1 MSGDTDPREPT
12 AGAGVA
18 CLRPFLSRYRTGLS
32 IVVGLVVVAS
42 LLALGPWLILAVM
55 VTHLEAGSLTS
66 ELALW
71 LGVAAGAIVVFRFL
85 ALAGSSALAHLVAFD
100 VLSDLRFSLLGRM
113 ETAPMPVVIGEGRGA
128 LIKIVRDDVE
138 RLERLLAHAFPD
150 LVAAVVP
157 GLFAIVL
164 LAFLDVR
171 FALIAIA
178 PLVAS
183 LVLVR
188 LSLWNKDNVGL
199 VDRLGLLHERVSG
212 RLIELVKGQ
221 PVLRMFG
228 SPWNLKRAERKKA
241 GLDMAEPT
249 KEGSAMENPSTP
261 ERLVEEVHDF
271 ELAWARKG
279 LWPYGLSQAI
289 LGGTAFLAVGLGY
302 WLVRDGGARLS
313 DFVLLVCLAPALVAP
328 LEKVQHSIHEIV
340 EMGQGVRRIA
350 AILDW
355 PAPGRTTSIPS
366 GPPCTHPVRFEG
378 LLCQIEGHTLLQDLS
393 FGIPVA
399 GMTAVVG
406 ASGAGKTTLVRVLA
420 RLIEPAA
427 GRILVGG
434 RSLHEIPHDIWYQF
448 AAFAFQGTF
457 LSRDTVADNLRVAR
471 PDATDE
477 ELRKALW
484 AACCLEV
491 VKSLPQG
498 LETRLGGEGVAL
510 SGGQRQRLGL
520 ARALLRDAPLMVLDE
535 ATSHAD
541 PALEQTLIRRLRTYR
556 TGRATLF
563 VTHRL
568 PSAALADSILVLE
581 AGILHG
587 QGSHRALMDACPAY
601 RRLSE
606 TRRAAA

>member
-1 MSGDTDPREPT
+1 MSGSAGPKER
-12 AGAGVA
+12 ASGAGVA
-18 CLRPFLSRYRTGLS
+18 CLRPFLRRYRTGLGT
-32 IVVGLVVVAS
+32 VLGLIAGAS
-42 LLALGPWLILAVM
+42 LLALGPWVILAVM
-55 VTHLEAGSLTS
+55 VTHVEAGTLTAD
-66 ELALW
+66 LAMW
-71 LGVAAGAIVVFRFL
+71 LAIAAGAIVVARFL
-85 ALAGSSALAHLVAFD
+85 ALAGGSALAHLVAFD
-100 VLSDLRFSLLGRM
+100 VLRELRFALLGRM
-113 ETAPMPVVIGEGRGA
+113 ETAPMPVVTGEGRGA

-157 GLFAIVL
+157 GLFAVVL
-164 LAFLDVR
+164 LAVLDVR

-188 LSLWNKDNVGL
+188 LSLWNKDNAGL
-199 VDRLGLLHERVSG
+199 VERLGVLHERVSA

-228 SPWNLKRAERKKA
+228 SPWDLKKA
-241 GLDMAEPT
+241 GPNKADSM
-249 KEGSAMENPSTP
+249 KEGPASESPSPP
-261 ERLVEEVHDF
+261 ERLVEEVHEF

-302 WLVRDGGARLS
+302 WLVRDGGAQVS

-328 LEKVQHSIHEIV
+328 LEKVQHTIHEIV

-355 PAPGRTTSIPS
+355 PAPGREIAVSS
-366 GPPCTHPVRFEG
+366 GPPCTHPVRFEA
-378 LLCQIEGHTLLQDLS
+378 LSCQIDGHTLLQDLS
-393 FGIPVA
+393 FEIPAA

-420 RLIEPAA
+420 RLIEPAD

-434 RSLHEIPHDIWYQF
+434 RSLHEIPHDDWYRF

-471 PDATDE
+471 PEATDE

-484 AACCLEV
+484 AACCMEV
-491 VKSLPQG
+491 VEALPQG
-498 LETRLGGEGVAL
+498 LETQLGGEGVAL

-520 ARALLRDAPLMVLDE
+520 ARALLRDAPLLVLDE

-541 PALEQTLIRRLRTYR
+541 PALEQVLIRRLGTYR
-556 TGRATLF
+556 AGRATLF

-581 AGILHG
+581 AGILRG
-587 QGSHRALMDACPAY
+587 QGRHGALMEGCPAY
-601 RRLSE
+601 QRLSE